1 MTDETKY
8 KFNAEAFAKMKA
20 DAIFINIGRGAI
32 VNENDLVHA
41 LNTGQILACGLDV
54 LEQEPIEEQ
63 HPLLKM
69 PNVVIVPHIGS
80 ASKYTRDRMVQLCV
94 DNIKAVLNNEPAIT
108 PVSS

>member
-1 MTDETKY
+1 MKHYKAYLIDLDGTMYKGTDEI
-8 KFNAEAFAKMKA
+8 
-20 DAIFINIGRGAI
+20 DGAI

-80 ASKYTRDRMVQLCV
+80 ASEYTRDRMVQLCV

>member
-1 MTDETKY
+1 
-8 KFNAEAFAKMKA
+8 MKA

-69 PNVVIVPHIGS
+69 PNVVIVLILEVRQNIRET
-80 ASKYTRDRMVQLCV
+80 AWYNCV
-94 DNIKAVLNNEPAIT
+94 
-108 PVSS
+108 